1 MNVFHHSPV
10 VNRKSIQQ
18 HGLSVIFD
26 KTGSCGIFLTDTPS
40 LTDNCDVW
48 SVDASEIDM
57 EPHHSG
63 ERPEEKW
70 LVCYSDIPSSELTRI
85 ER

>member
-1 MNVFHHSPV
+1 MIVFHHSPA

-18 HGLSVIFD
+18 HGLSVKFD

-40 LTDNCDVW
+40 FADNCDVW
-48 SVDASEIDM
+48 SVDAGGIDM

-63 ERPEEKW
+63 ERLEEKW
-70 LVCYSDIPSSELTRI
+70 LVCYINIPSSKLTRI